1 VVDANPVRQIPVLPG
16 SHQML
21 LDTNR
26 ACKGYFFCRNI
37 ERIQGLWV
45 FAKEPFGT
53 FLVLF

>member
-16 SHQML
+16 PHQML

-53 FLVLF
+53 FLVLL